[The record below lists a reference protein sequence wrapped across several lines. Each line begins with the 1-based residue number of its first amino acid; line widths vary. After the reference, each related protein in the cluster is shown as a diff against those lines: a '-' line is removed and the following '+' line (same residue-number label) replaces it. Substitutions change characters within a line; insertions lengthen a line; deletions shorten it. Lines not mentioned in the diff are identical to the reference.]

1 MPVIID
7 TILLNSL
14 HQRGVPKARYPI
26 NPAQTCCVGWKIT
39 NPVCVLKARYICF
52 NVAYLRHAGVE

>member
-26 NPAQTCCVGWKIT
+26 NPAHLLC
-39 NPVCVLKARYICF
+39 
-52 NVAYLRHAGVE
+52 GVENNKPCLRAESTLYIMWRIYDTQE